1 MKTKNQNFPSGK
13 NGYRKIKNAP
23 HRRSQYQNALS
34 ESFSAKILDFVSL
47 QWRNLSTGTKWGV
60 VILTP
65 LSALG
70 AYKLWSNSKQQKHE
84 HKQSEETQKALLEH
98 LAAREKHYDD
108 LETKQHEF
116 VEKTLSEALRT
127 QLEISKYHQRSII
140 DKDIKTRQ
148 LRATDDV
155 AGTAHR
161 PNLLATEADD
171 HGSFKAY
178 DEYGDVK
185 KKAYLQGTPFPEGDL
200 IFLHGKRGSAK
211 SWLMMQALWNLS
223 KGNHAKLYC
232 TPTSSSRPLV
242 LLYDSELGKAKFDV
256 RYSSLEMPD
265 NFRFKFGELFKDVDD
280 CLAKVETD
288 IREQLAIIQKE
299 HVVVAFDV
307 LASSF
312 KKALHYTHMQA
323 LVIRLKHLIQKFEAE
338 GITLTII
345 CVGHTKEKGEDMR
358 VPEQVP
364 DHCDMVIG
372 FFPDEKNPSDRVL
385 KITKSN
391 GTNLKGYTIALKRVR
406 NMKGK
411 SFLFD
416 VDRTAELNP
425 DDEDDVDRTA
435 GEDHD
440 EEDAGANAEST
451 LPNPFTPGSKL
462 SKVPTKVAFAM
473 ANWYQNG
480 VDGHGKTATL
490 NKFKAESGLTDK
502 NEVIKIVEAVCAQKY
517 GPYVPQT
524 PTEDTD
530 N

>member
-65 LSALG
+65 LSAFG
-70 AYKLWSNSKQQKHE
+70 AYKFWSNSMQQKHE

-116 VEKTLSEALRT
+116 VEKTLTEALRT
-127 QLEISKYHQRSII
+127 QLEITKYHQHSII
-140 DKDIKTRQ
+140 DKDIRARQ
-148 LRATDDV
+148 LRAGDV
-155 AGTAHR
+155 ADTTQG
-161 PNLLATEADD
+161 PNHQVSEEDSHD
-171 HGSFKAY
+171 SFKTY
-178 DEYGDVK
+178 DDFSNVRTK
-185 KKAYLQGTPFPEGDL
+185 DYLQGTPFPEGDL
-200 IFLHGKRGSAK
+200 IFLHGKRGSSK

-223 KGNHAKLYC
+223 MGKPARLFNTL
-232 TPTSSSRPLV
+232 PTSSRPLV
-242 LLYDSELGKAKFDV
+242 LLYDSELGEAKCKE
-256 RYSSLEMPD
+256 RYSDLEMPD
-265 NFRFKFGELFKDVDD
+265 NFRFKFNEQFKNVDD
-280 CLAKVETD
+280 FLEQVEKD
-288 IREQLAIIQKE
+288 IREQSAIVQKE
-299 HVVVAFDV
+299 HVIVAFDV

-312 KKALHYTHMQA
+312 KKALHYTHMQE

-425 DDEDDVDRTA
+425 DDEEDVDRTA

-490 NKFKAESGLTDK
+490 NKFKAESGLSDK
-502 NEVIKIVEAVCAQKY
+502 NEVIKIVEAVYAQKY